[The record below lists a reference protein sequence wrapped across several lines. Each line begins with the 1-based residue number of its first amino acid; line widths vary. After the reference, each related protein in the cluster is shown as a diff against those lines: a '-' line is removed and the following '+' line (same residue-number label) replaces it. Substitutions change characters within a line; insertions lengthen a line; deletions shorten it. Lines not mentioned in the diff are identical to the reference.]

1 MSFASESCRLC
12 SAVAAFLLCWTAVVA
27 APSRVVSAAHH
38 EVTLCI
44 HASSVDRPRSR
55 DNLRRQRAKFVG
67 RGMLWNGNTPYKSL
81 GATADIHRA
90 RSRKKALTMPS
101 PTDRNLTALP
111 TKTVKLQ
118 SLRSTCTCAAW
129 PPLARSGSG
138 PVGILTRCQCA
149 LRSSSTPVS

>member
-1 MSFASESCRLC
+1 MLVIWFPNLDTPPA
-12 SAVAAFLLCWTAVVA
+12 
-27 APSRVVSAAHH
+27 SRVVSAAHH

-44 HASSVDRPRSR
+44 HASSADRPRSR

-101 PTDRNLTALP
+101 PTDRDLTALP

-118 SLRSTCTCAAW
+118 SLCSTCTCAAW
-129 PPLARSGSG
+129 PTVVQS
-138 PVGILTRCQCA
+138 
-149 LRSSSTPVS
+149 